1 MHSAQSAREVVD
13 FLLLETPDFIP
24 PDPNIPD
31 LNQVDYKIW
40 VIMKHRVYQ
49 TKICSMDER
58 LVIDFWCGLESTIDN
73 GIDDYERAS
82 IRKED
87 N

>member
-49 TKICSMDER
+49 TKICSVDEWR
-58 LVIDFWCGLESTIDN
+58 VIDVCCGLKQLTIN
-73 GIDDYERAS
+73 MAIDH
-82 IRKED
+82 
-87 N
+87 